1 MLFRST
7 RFAMHRIYAD
17 RINSRG
23 MSRVFCDLRSHKTPR
38 GILPVNSNQ
47 NSPLYFR
54 LKRKEPLCRAL
65 AEGWKK
71 KGVIFIYINKCNVQF
86 GALISA
92 ISVWVVPDIVIM
104 LYPITQDLQSSTGA
118 SQ

>member
-1 MLFRST
+1 MLI
-7 RFAMHRIYAD
+7 RIHICTSGRNIKNPSAGHWQ
-17 RINSRG
+17 RG
-23 MSRVFCDLRSHKTPR
+23 
-38 GILPVNSNQ
+38 G
-47 NSPLYFR
+47 
-54 LKRKEPLCRAL
+54 
-65 AEGWKK
+65 K

-104 LYPITQDLQSSTGA
+104 LYPITRSLQSSTGA